1 MSIKLVDYA
10 VCMHNITADVLING
24 YPGRWAV
31 TICSV
36 VHESVPIQLV
46 VNVEHCQIFTCWAVQ
61 SLSDSNF
68 VYPGSGQVVDYY
80 KEKMVH
86 IKADQAQEAVAEQ
99 IRNAVGNWLSHRFN
113 VRESG

>member
-1 MSIKLVDYA
+1 M
-10 VCMHNITADVLING
+10 
-24 YPGRWAV
+24 
-31 TICSV
+31 
-36 VHESVPIQLV
+36 
-46 VNVEHCQIFTCWAVQ
+46 Q

-99 IRNAVGNWLSHRFN
+99 IRNAVGN
-113 VRESG
+113 